1 MFVCFFKQKTAYEMR
16 ISDWSSAVCSSDL
29 LIPDFNHGVLL
40 AILLVTTVLR
50 ALYMLN
56 ISTTKGYENFRAT
69 ATIAVIG
76 APLNL
81 LLILVVWWL
90 DGPMEWFL
98 GTYTV
103 SSLVFWWISRR
114 QVAPLL
120 PPPESREPLDDATR
134 KRLHSYTALVA
145 VTVVVS
151 FITASA
157 AAVLFLTRFA
167 SPESAGPLTG
177 PPH

>member
-1 MFVCFFKQKTAYEMR
+1 MR
-16 ISDWSSAVCSSDL
+16 ISDWSSGVCTSDL
-29 LIPDFNHGVLL
+29 IC
-40 AILLVTTVLR
+40 
-50 ALYMLN
+50 
-56 ISTTKGYENFRAT
+56 
-69 ATIAVIG
+69 

-81 LLILVVWWL
+81 LPILVVWWL

-98 GTYTV
+98 VTYTV
-103 SSLVFWWISRR
+103 SSLVFWWTSRR

-151 FITASA
+151 FITASEVE
-157 AAVLFLTRFA
+157 VLFLTLFDTPA
-167 SPESAGPLTG
+167 SAGQFKVAYQLSSGALLLVPGVFGAMLLPMMARALARG
-177 PPH
+177 HG

>member
-1 MFVCFFKQKTAYEMR
+1 
-16 ISDWSSAVCSSDL
+16 
-29 LIPDFNHGVLL
+29 
-40 AILLVTTVLR
+40 
-50 ALYMLN
+50 MLN

-98 GTYTV
+98 GPYTV

-114 QVAPLL
+114 QLAPLL
-120 PPPESREPLDDATR
+120 PPPQSPVPLDAATR
-134 KRLHSYTALVA
+134 KRLHLYTALVA
-145 VTVVVS
+145 VTVVVR
-151 FITASA
+151 FITATEVQ
-157 AAVLFLTRFA
+157 VLFLPLFN
-167 SPESAGPLTG
+167 PQPSAAPLQLPFHRTIG
-177 PPH
+177 PPFALTLFMFVL

>member
-1 MFVCFFKQKTAYEMR
+1 MR
-16 ISDWSSAVCSSDL
+16 ISDWSSDVCSSVL
-29 LIPDFNHGVLL
+29 LVGGTVLFMLLGERLIPDFNHGVLL

-145 VTVVVS
+145 EIGRAHVGTPVTN
-151 FITASA
+151 A
-157 AAVLFLTRFA
+157 
-167 SPESAGPLTG
+167 PLVC
-177 PPH
+177 

>member
-1 MFVCFFKQKTAYEMR
+1 
-16 ISDWSSAVCSSDL
+16 
-29 LIPDFNHGVLL
+29 
-40 AILLVTTVLR
+40 
-50 ALYMLN
+50 MLN
-56 ISTTKGYENFRAT
+56 ISTTKGYENFRTT

-103 SSLVFWWISRR
+103 SSLVFWCISRR

-134 KRLHSYTALVA
+134 KRLPTSTALVA
-145 VTVVVS
+145 DTVVVS
-151 FITASA
+151 VIPASEGEVTARER
-157 AAVLFLTRFA
+157 VVWG
-167 SPESAGPLTG
+167 ESG
-177 PPH
+177 